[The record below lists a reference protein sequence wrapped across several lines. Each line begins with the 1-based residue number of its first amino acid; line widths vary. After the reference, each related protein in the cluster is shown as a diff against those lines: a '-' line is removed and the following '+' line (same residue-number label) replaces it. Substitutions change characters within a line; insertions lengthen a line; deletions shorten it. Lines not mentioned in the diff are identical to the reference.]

1 MASKLM
7 KISQYREENF
17 VKGSAP
23 TLRSIRSWIDDGL
36 LKGKILGKQYFV
48 EIEAQEPVNDLVNKV
63 LAS

>member
-7 KISQYREENF
+7 KISQYQRENF

-23 TLRSIRSWIDDGL
+23 TLASIRSWIDDGL
-36 LKGKILGKQYFV
+36 LNGQILGKNYYV
-48 EIEAQEPVNDLVNKV
+48 EIEAQQPVNDLVNKV

>member
-7 KISQYREENF
+7 KISQYRSENF

-23 TLRSIRSWIDDGL
+23 TLASIRSWIDDGL
-36 LKGKILGKQYFV
+36 LKGQILGKQYFV